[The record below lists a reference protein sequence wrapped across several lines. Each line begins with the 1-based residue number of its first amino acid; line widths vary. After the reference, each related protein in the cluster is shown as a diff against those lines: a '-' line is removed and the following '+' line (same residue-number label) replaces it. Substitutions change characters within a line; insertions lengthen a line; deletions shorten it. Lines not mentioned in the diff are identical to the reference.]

1 MIDFELI
8 SLHFTI
14 FVRWVACNTFRE
26 KKVPLPVR
34 MNFVTTMYNS
44 CNIKKLACLLVFR
57 LKVTKSSYKIL
68 LLWIKSVEGFFKFFF
83 QPFLHKMT
91 SVLATGS
98 SLFTS
103 ISTNPCFS
111 RSSLNSF
118 PDRSFPLVIVLM
130 NRDRS
135 RAPVG
140 PALSSSNSISAMRR
154 PPPFVRKQECVN
166 LLVQCSS

>member
-26 KKVPLPVR
+26 KNVPLPVR
-34 MNFVTTMYNS
+34 MDFVTTMYNS
-44 CNIKKLACLLVFR
+44 CNIKKLASLLVFR
-57 LKVTKSSYKIL
+57 LKVTSIETKRSQNLLI
-68 LLWIKSVEGFFKFFF
+68 LLWIKSVEGFFF
-83 QPFLHKMT
+83 QLFLHKMT

-111 RSSLNSF
+111 RSSLNSS

-130 NRDRS
+130 NRDWS
-135 RAPVG
+135 RAPIG
-140 PALSSSNSISAMRR
+140 PALSLSKSISAMRR

-166 LLVQCSS
+166 LLV

>member
-26 KKVPLPVR
+26 KNVPLPVR
-34 MNFVTTMYNS
+34 MDFVTTISNS
-44 CNIKKLACLLVFR
+44 YNIKKLACLLVFR
-57 LKVTKSSYKIL
+57 LKVTKSSCIALNKVS
-68 LLWIKSVEGFFKFFF
+68 WRFFFIFF

-130 NRDRS
+130 NRDLS
-135 RAPVG
+135 RAPTG